1 MELVVMQQWRLK
13 SIDQLVWSEDWD
25 LGQELY

>member
-13 SIDQLVWSEDWD
+13 SIDQLVRSEDWD